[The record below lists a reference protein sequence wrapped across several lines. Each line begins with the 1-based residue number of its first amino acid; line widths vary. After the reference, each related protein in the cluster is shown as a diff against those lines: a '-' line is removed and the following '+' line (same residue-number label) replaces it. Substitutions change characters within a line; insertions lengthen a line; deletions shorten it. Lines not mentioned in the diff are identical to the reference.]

1 MALVC
6 VHVCVRL
13 RLCQLTPGCLLW
25 RLILFS
31 EAVPSNGLAVYLS
44 LLIRITAGRND
55 SGSICVCVYLS
66 VCVRVWLEI
75 QDEASTLGLLRL
87 IGTAPWSISSVS
99 HVSLLNLFKC
109 AFLGAR
115 VYVCVRGRPHRM
127 RWVCLCFVHRLF
139 GHAGLT
145 RSCRACSCV
154 YGNCFMCIHIYARH
168 VSFLRARVS
177 VLASWEKR
185 PKGDGLFVL

>member
-1 MALVC
+1 MGWLYTFHFSLESLQAVMTLV
-6 VHVCVRL
+6 
-13 RLCQLTPGCLLW
+13 
-25 RLILFS
+25 
-31 EAVPSNGLAVYLS
+31 LS
-44 LLIRITAGRND
+44 VSVFICP
-55 SGSICVCVYLS
+55 CVCVAGDPGWS
-66 VCVRVWLEI
+66 FDSWFI
-75 QDEASTLGLLRL
+75 
-87 IGTAPWSISSVS
+87 TADWNSPWSISSVS

-109 AFLGAR
+109 AFLDPRA
-115 VYVCVRGRPHRM
+115 YVCVRGRPHRM
-127 RWVCLCFVHRLF
+127 RCVCLCFVHRLF

-154 YGNCFMCIHIYARH
+154 YGNCFVSIHIYARH